1 MDILAILTRVSDTIW
16 SAPVIFALFIVFAYI
31 SWKAGLPQRYIPF
44 GIRTTFSGASGV
56 YKSLSVSLAA
66 VLGVGNIV
74 GVALAISLGGAGAV
88 FWCWLAGL
96 AGVGVQYAECL
107 FSLKYRGRG
116 TDGTSHGGPMYTMLA
131 TGHRSSGLLY
141 AGAVC
146 LCGIAMGALIPAN
159 SICEVLG
166 NDGRFPVVLIAAII
180 TILAAVVIL
189 GGAKM
194 IFDFCASAVP
204 VIIVLYI
211 GICLTVLFICRA
223 QLGAAFSLIL
233 KEAFNPVCVVT
244 GMTGYGVGRAARWG
258 MARGLFSSEAGMGT
272 AGISASAAGNGVA
285 AEQAMGCACS
295 TVWDT
300 LVLAAMTGVT
310 FVAAALHGG
319 YGFGNALAL
328 AGHAFAL
335 VPVIGRY
342 VLPVS
347 ITILGFSTIVGWY
360 YIAEQ
365 AYRFLFR
372 KRGVRVFSLLWIAA
386 TFLGGIASMELAWTL
401 SDILCVFMMAPN
413 LITIIRLLPSA
424 SNDAFKLKLLAS
436 PNKKHR
442 RKDTFIGI

>member
-1 MDILAILTRVSDTIW
+1 MNILAILTRISDTIW
-16 SAPVIFALFIVFAYI
+16 SAPVIFALFLIFIYI
-31 SWKAGLPQRYIPF
+31 SWKSGFPQRFIPF
-44 GIRTTFSGASGV
+44 GIRTTFSGKSGV

-96 AGVGVQYAECL
+96 VGVGVQYAECL
-107 FSLKYRGRG
+107 FSLKYRSRG
-116 TDGTSHGGPMYTMLA
+116 ADGTAHGGPMYTMRA
-131 TGHRSSGLLY
+131 TGRRRSAALY
-141 AGAVC
+141 AAAVC

-166 NDGRFPVVLIAAII
+166 NDGHFPAVFIAAAV
-180 TILAAVVIL
+180 TLLAAIVIL

-204 VIIVLYI
+204 VIIVLYT
-211 GICLTVLFICRA
+211 GICLAVLVICRE
-223 QLGAAFSLIL
+223 QLGNALSLIC
-233 KEAFNPVCVVT
+233 KEAFNPVCAISGV
-244 GMTGYGVGRAARWG
+244 TGYGVGRAARWG
-258 MARGLFSSEAGMGT
+258 VARGLFSSEAGMGT
-272 AGISASAAGNGVA
+272 AGISAAAAGRGVA
-285 AEQAMGCACS
+285 AEQAIGCACS

-300 LVLAAMTGVT
+300 LVLASMTGVT

-328 AGHAFAL
+328 ADHAFAL
-335 VPVIGRY
+335 VPVVGRY

-365 AYRFLFR
+365 AYRFLFAGR
-372 KRGVRVFSLLWIAA
+372 AVRIFALVWIAA
-386 TFLGGIASMELAWTL
+386 TFAGGMASMELAWTL

-413 LITIIRLLPSA
+413 LGMVIRLLPSA
-424 SNDAFKLKLLAS
+424 ANDAFKLKLLAS
-436 PNKKHR
+436 PRKKYR
-442 RKDTFIGI
+442 RKDTFSEI

>member
-1 MDILAILTRVSDTIW
+1 MDILAVLTRISDAIW
-16 SAPVIFALFIVFAYI
+16 SAPVIFALFFVFAYI
-31 SWKAGLPQRYIPF
+31 SWKAGFPQRYIPF
-44 GIRTTFSGASGV
+44 GIRTTFSGTSGV

-96 AGVGVQYAECL
+96 VGVGVQYAECL

-116 TDGTSHGGPMYTMLA
+116 KDGTAHGGPMYTMRA
-131 TGHRSSGLLY
+131 TGHRGSGLLY
-141 AGAVC
+141 ALAVC

-159 SICEVLG
+159 SICEVLSNNG
-166 NDGRFPVVLIAAII
+166 HFPAALVSAVI

-194 IFDFCASAVP
+194 IFDFCASAIP

-211 GICLTVLFICRA
+211 GICLAVLFICRG
-223 QLGAAFSLIL
+223 QLGSALSLIVT
-233 KEAFNPVCVVT
+233 EAFNPVCAVT
-244 GMTGYGVGRAARWG
+244 GVTGYGVGRAARWG
-258 MARGLFSSEAGMGT
+258 VARGLFSSEAGMGT

-328 AGHAFAL
+328 ADHAFAL

-372 KRGVRVFSLLWIAA
+372 GRGIRVFSLVWIAA
-386 TFLGGIASMELAWTL
+386 TFLGGVASMELAWTL

-413 LITIIRLLPSA
+413 LVSIIRLLPSA

-436 PNKKHR
+436 PRKKYR

>member
-1 MDILAILTRVSDTIW
+1 MDILSVLTRISDILW
-16 SAPVIFALFIVFAYI
+16 SAPVVFALFLISAYI
-31 SWKAGLPQRYIPF
+31 SWKTGFPQRYIPL
-44 GIRTTFSGASGV
+44 GIRTTFSGKSGV

-96 AGVGVQYAECL
+96 VGVGVQYAECL
-107 FSLKYRGRG
+107 FSLKYRNLEA
-116 TDGTSHGGPMYTMLA
+116 DGTPQGGPMHTMRV
-131 TGHRSSGLLY
+131 TGHHKSALLY
-141 AGAVC
+141 AAAVC

-166 NDGRFPVVLIAAII
+166 NDGNFPTAL
-180 TILAAVVIL
+180 LAAVITVLAAIVIL
-189 GGAKM
+189 GGAKT
-194 IFDFCASAVP
+194 IFDFCTSAVP
-204 VIIVLYI
+204 VMIVLYI
-211 GICLTVLFICRA
+211 GVCLTVLFICRD
-223 QLGAAFSLIL
+223 QLVNALTLIL
-233 KEAFNPVCVVT
+233 QEAFTPACAVSGV
-244 GMTGYGVGRAARWG
+244 TGYGMGRAARWG
-258 MARGLFSSEAGMGT
+258 VARGLFSSEAGMGT
-272 AGISASAAGNGVA
+272 AGISASAAGRGVA

-319 YGFGNALAL
+319 YGFEDALAL
-328 AGHAFAL
+328 ADYAFTL

-365 AYRFLFR
+365 AFRFLFSR
-372 KRGVRVFSLLWIAA
+372 RAVRIFSVAWIAA
-386 TFLGGIASMELAWTL
+386 TFAGGMASMELAWTL
-401 SDILCVFMMAPN
+401 SDIFCVFMMAPN
-413 LITIIRLLPSA
+413 LVTIVRLLPSA
-424 SNDAFKLKLLAS
+424 ANDALKLKMLAS
-436 PNKKHR
+436 PRKKYR
-442 RKDTFIGI
+442 RNDTFNGI